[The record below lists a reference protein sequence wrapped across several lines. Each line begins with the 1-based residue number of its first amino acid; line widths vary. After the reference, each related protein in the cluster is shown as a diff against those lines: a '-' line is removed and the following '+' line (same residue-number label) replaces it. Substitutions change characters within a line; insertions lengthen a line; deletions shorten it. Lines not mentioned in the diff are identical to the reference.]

1 MVSCLTDQWITCYQG
16 CIKRGHATPDTLPI
30 DIEIPNVT
38 KNSASVCSRE
48 YSFASISESLQVLL
62 QCNGRAFSSVVLLT
76 QACLLQYNKYCKRTY
91 GYAGK
96 VIHPSHVLLVIC
108 CSRRSYHDSGG
119 SRGGGGLGEAIVPC
133 PCPVQL
139 QNHMESIELCEGR
152 TEPWIVWRNHH
163 WREAQ
168 SSTFFQKCATN
179 HH

>member
-108 CSRRSYHDSGG
+108 CSRRSYHNSGG
-119 SRGGGGLGEAIVPC
+119 SRGGARGGYSPLSTHSAIIITKPRGVYRAVRRKNWTLDSMAEPPLKGGLI
-133 PCPVQL
+133 L
-139 QNHMESIELCEGR
+139 N
-152 TEPWIVWRNHH
+152 
-163 WREAQ
+163 
-168 SSTFFQKCATN
+168 FFQKCATN